1 MLPQGG
7 RVGDAR
13 SGKVG
18 ELEVVVLR
26 RVRCLFNGSWRVRVV
41 VQGDLEA
48 SSRVRSGNAY
58 LKISLNIDLQ
68 FSLNRHPQLTYRFSG
83 RHLQLS
89 NSH

>member
-41 VQGDLEA
+41 
-48 SSRVRSGNAY
+48 RSGRFGGIFPGEIWECLSQDIAKHRPSI
-58 LKISLNIDLQ
+58 LPEQTPSTHLPLQ
-68 FSLNRHPQLTYRFSG
+68 R
-83 RHLQLS
+83 
-89 NSH
+89 